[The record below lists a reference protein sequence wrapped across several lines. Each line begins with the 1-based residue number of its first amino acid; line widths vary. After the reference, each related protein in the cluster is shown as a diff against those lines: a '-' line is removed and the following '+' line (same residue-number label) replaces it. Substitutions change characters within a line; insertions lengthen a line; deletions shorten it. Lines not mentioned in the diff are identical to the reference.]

1 MHYIIGT
8 VFDVHEPTRGTAD
21 RAALE
26 RNRYYKHFSEPGAY
40 ELYYIRRTPAG
51 LVEYTF
57 YNRSTGNKIKKE
69 FESTAQVDRM
79 ISAMLGEQLPDYTRN
94 YEEMSD

>member
-8 VFDVHEPTRGTAD
+8 SFDVHEIVRGSTD
-21 RAALE
+21 KLTLE
-26 RNRYYKHFSEPGAY
+26 RNRYLRFFPEPGAY
-40 ELYYIRRTPAG
+40 ELYYIRRTPER

-57 YNRSTGNKIKKE
+57 YNRSTGNKYKHE
-69 FESTAQVDRM
+69 FKTTGEADRIISTLIGES
-79 ISAMLGEQLPDYTRN
+79 LPDYSRN